1 MKQSN
6 IDLSSRAPKG
16 AWRSRSL
23 DCFAVFAAR
32 NDKALFKKVFGVV
45 VLVLCLCATASAQ
58 ETVSGGWSPSETGH
72 VISQSVAV
80 KAKSD
85 CPGCFGTVTFSDRA
99 SGVRSDSSPK
109 TGPVTPRTVYPAPP
123 FPVSIPV
130 AIVYPKKAI
139 RKGWEGQTVVAA
151 EVLPDGSVGRTA
163 LAKSS
168 GHEVLDQA
176 AEEAIQSWK
185 FKSESEKD
193 EPVPQYVDIP
203 VTFKLQ
209 AED

>member
-1 MKQSN
+1 M
-6 IDLSSRAPKG
+6 I
-16 AWRSRSL
+16 
-23 DCFAVFAAR
+23 
-32 NDKALFKKVFGVV
+32 KVLMLIFLTVCG
-45 VLVLCLCATASAQ
+45 CLTNLYAQ
-58 ETVSGGWSPSETGH
+58 EVTGQGWSVPVPRQRSTSAISMTATGTAYDPLRSPSETLIPAAIQHKNGEE
-72 VISQSVAV
+72 S
-80 KAKSD
+80 
-85 CPGCFGTVTFSDRA
+85 
-99 SGVRSDSSPK
+99 
-109 TGPVTPRTVYPAPP
+109 RTP
-123 FPVSIPV
+123 FPILTPKV
-130 AIVYPKKAI
+130 IVYPRKAV
-139 RKGWEGQTVVAA
+139 RRGWEGQTVIAA

-185 FKSESEKD
+185 FANETEKN